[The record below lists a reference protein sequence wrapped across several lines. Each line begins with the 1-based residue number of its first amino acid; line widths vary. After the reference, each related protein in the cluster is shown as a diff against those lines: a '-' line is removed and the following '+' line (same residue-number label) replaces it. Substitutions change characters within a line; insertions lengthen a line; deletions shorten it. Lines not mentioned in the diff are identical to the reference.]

1 MFHDDK
7 NTQEI
12 DGVRRK
18 TFRNLLL
25 LHKLLKTKTLKK
37 QLFLKRFA
45 LVALFVLIS
54 SLQGFAQT
62 YYSKVTLKLN
72 GNNDINNLGTAMIG
86 GKVYVG
92 TTAAEAE
99 SCTYEYSSERVQA
112 LGGTSHEYYL
122 YAKAD
127 EGFVYTGIST
137 GAVATTS
144 FLNTSS
150 PYSVTAPANPYKVTV
165 SATSTD
171 EAKPTEKS
179 YYASFKYADG
189 NKPTMAYANFT
200 VVTNALVVNES
211 GKTVAVENTDAGMV
225 GIVYGANQTTCNDW
239 HLGTYTSETHSAP
252 YSPTLKIP
260 FTLFAKP
267 NIGFEFVGW
276 ASTSTSTNPSTK
288 GTASDDFY
296 YYYSSSGSNV
306 SISSNT
312 YPGSCGIEGGPK
324 TKRYYAVF
332 KKLEQID
339 EPTGETPVKV
349 TSVTGTTEIKEGSV
363 SKNFSVDLVLNE
375 NLPYDKPGS
384 DKNAKPSEVLK
395 QFVTVTGANGKKS
408 EVASYS
414 LVYESTD
421 LGEDGTS
428 YSCHTIRLF
437 FPYSIKADTYTVHLP
452 YGLYTTVNGN
462 KTPTYEFNL
471 NVTADENPYLTVK
484 SKFPT
489 DGMVIKYVA
498 ASQSREPDASKGE
511 FEKSNITATVVF
523 NEVVESID
531 ESKKAGVVLT
541 NSTVGVNYKPVS
553 VIRDAAIFGKV
564 SGAVSIAYPELV
576 NGEYTLTIPDGLFVG
591 SAKTNEEITVHFTVK
606 GFDKV
611 TLKPYVMTTDEITP
625 KANNM
630 LEKLQKLE
638 NITVSYKGE
647 YGQAAAVVGNASGI
661 NVRRYTEVL
670 EGEGEEIIPV
680 RTYYS
685 VETTPSVAVADGKM
699 VVSFSPALL
708 TGMYEVNIPAGMVA
722 NMSANRMTM
731 AEKVNAGYAESP
743 AYTMTFNVE
752 TPDLWVGEHEV
763 KYATYDY
770 FTRTQGTPETTTYT
784 IVKEGGKYYL
794 TGLLDAAAEPN
805 KVLLDVVDD
814 NTLTVH
820 DGGFSNY
827 DDTYNIAPMSIV
839 GGANDPINL
848 VLGSDYKVTVP
859 NKGIIYLN
867 DEEENMQM
875 FVFGS
880 NLAED
885 APELNTVAL
894 VGSTPADEAV
904 VTSLKNNKI
913 TLVYEKTFLGFDP
926 AKDPTTACSLK
937 DSEGNVIAITAVNHF
952 NAEDAANEIDFKLAG
967 PLALGTYTFTF
978 DAGIMQGG
986 NIMTGIYTN
995 ASAEITFTVADEYA
1009 ANLKVTSA
1017 KWGTFVAPFEV
1028 TMPAGVSAYTVES
1041 VSADVINLK
1050 EVTSGVVAA
1059 NTPVVLYSEQAVD
1072 ETYDGV
1078 ITSYDEVGTQL
1089 VGVFKTTEMQA
1100 GSYILQNHDG
1110 NVAFYRVME
1119 VSGAPTVAASRCY
1132 IVAPESSAKGLAI
1145 SVDEATGINTIFGS
1159 EKVEIYDING
1169 RKLNA
1174 PVKGINIINNK
1185 KVIIK

>member
-1 MFHDDK
+1 MKSSVFK
-7 NTQEI
+7 AKTNTQNI

-72 GNNDINNLGTAMIG
+72 GNNDIYNRGTIMVG

-92 TTAAEAE
+92 TTAEEAE

-112 LGGTSHEYYL
+112 LESASHVYYL

-127 EGFVYTGIST
+127 EGFEVAGF
-137 GAVATTS
+137 GATASATQS
-144 FLNTSS
+144 FNN
-150 PYSVTAPANPYKVTV
+150 AGANPYKITVT
-165 SATSTD
+165 ATSTD
-171 EAKPTEKS
+171 EDAPTEKF
-179 YYASFKYADG
+179 YYASFKYAAD
-189 NKPTMAYANFT
+189 NKPNVCYANFT
-200 VVTNALVVNES
+200 LVAMLAQDDGTGKFVNAESAEAGMLAVNYNPIES
-211 GKTVAVENTDAGMV
+211 GDGENIADPV
-225 GIVYGANQTTCNDW
+225 W
-239 HLGTYTSETHSAP
+239 HSGSTYASETQSKPYTSGTI
-252 YSPTLKIP
+252 YFP
-260 FTLFAKP
+260 FTIFAKP
-267 NIGFEFVGW
+267 NPGYEFVGW
-276 ASTSTSTNPSTK
+276 SSTSTTTNPSEK
-288 GTASDDFY
+288 GTLVDGFSRW
-296 YYYSSSGSNV
+296 YSRSYTRTSVSNV
-306 SISSNT
+306 NF
-312 YPGSCGIEGGPK
+312 PGSGGIENGPK

-421 LGEDGTS
+421 HGEAGTS

-437 FPYSIKADTYTVHLP
+437 FPYNIKADTYTVHLP

-489 DGMVIKYVA
+489 EDMIIKYVA
-498 ASQSREPDASKGE
+498 ASQTKEPDASKGE

-576 NGEYTLTIPDGLFVG
+576 NGEYTLTIPAGLFVG

-680 RTYYS
+680 RTYYD

-722 NMSANRMTM
+722 NMSANGMTM

-770 FTRTQGTPETTTYT
+770 STHTQGTPETTTYT
-784 IVKEGGKYYL
+784 IVKEGDKYYL

-814 NTLTVH
+814 NTLTVNG
-820 DGGFSNY
+820 GGFSN
-827 DDTYNIAPMSIV
+827 DDLTYNISRMS
-839 GGANDPINL
+839 NDPINL
-848 VLGSDYKVTVP
+848 VLGSDYKVNVP
-859 NKGIIYLN
+859 NKGIIYFY
-867 DEEENMQM
+867 DEEDNMQM

-926 AKDPTTACSLK
+926 AKDPMTACSLK
-937 DSEGNVIAITAVNHF
+937 DSEGNKIAITAVNHF

-986 NIMTGIYTN
+986 NITTGIYTN

-1028 TMPAGVSAYTVES
+1028 TMPAGVSAYTVET
-1041 VSADVINLK
+1041 VTADVINLK

-1059 NTPVVLYSEQAVD
+1059 NTPVVLYSEQAVN

-1145 SVDEATGINTIFGS
+1145 SVDEATGINTIFGG

>member
-62 YYSKVTLKLN
+62 YYSKVTVK
-72 GNNDINNLGTAMIG
+72 LGTVNDLGNVKLG
-86 GKVYVG
+86 GKLYVG
-92 TTAAEAE
+92 KTADEAA
-99 SCTYEYSSERVQA
+99 SCVYEYTAECAQA
-112 LGGTSHEYYL
+112 LEATDHVYYL

-127 EGFVYTGIST
+127 EGFELAGWST
-137 GAVATTS
+137 SASA
-144 FLNTSS
+144 SS
-150 PYSVTAPANPYKVTV
+150 GFNSTANPFMYKVTSV
-165 SATSTD
+165 NSTD
-171 EAKPTEKS
+171 ETAPTSKTI
-179 YYASFKYADG
+179 YGVFKYKAE
-189 NKPTMAYANFT
+189 NKPTTAYTNFS
-200 VVTNALVVNES
+200 VIGLEQIVNE
-211 GKTVAVENTDAGMV
+211 AGQKVNIPADGAGLV
-225 GIVYGANQTTCNDW
+225 GVTFGENQTSCNWTADKV
-239 HLGTYTSETHSAP
+239 TSETHSAEYVSSSLSFP
-252 YSPTLKIP
+252 YTI
-260 FTLFAKP
+260 FAKANP
-267 NIGFEFVGW
+267 GYEFLGF
-276 ASTSTSTNPSTK
+276 ASSSTSTSPSNAAK
-288 GTASDDFY
+288 GETG
-296 YYYSSSGSNV
+296 YYSSSYTKISV
-306 SISSNT
+306 SSSNLSFPGLAGLPD
-312 YPGSCGIEGGPK
+312 YPRNK
-324 TKRYYAVF
+324 AYYAIF

-421 LGEDGTS
+421 LGEAGTS

-437 FPYSIKADTYTVHLP
+437 FPYNIKADTYTVHLP

-462 KTPTYEFNL
+462 KTPTYEFTL

-489 DGMVIKYVA
+489 DGMTIKYVA
-498 ASQSREPDASKGE
+498 ASQTKEPDASKGE

-541 NSTVGVNYKPVS
+541 NSTDGVNYKPVS

-576 NGEYTLTIPDGLFVG
+576 NGEYTLTIPAGLFVG
-591 SAKTNEEITVHFTVK
+591 SAKTNEEITVRFTVK

-770 FTRTQGTPETTTYT
+770 FTKTQGTPETTTYT

-814 NTLTVH
+814 NTLTVNG
-820 DGGFSNY
+820 GGFSN
-827 DDTYNIAPMSIV
+827 DDLTYNISTMSIV

-859 NKGIIYLN
+859 NKGIIYLI

-913 TLVYEKTFLGFDP
+913 TLVYEKPFAGFDP
-926 AKDPTTACSLK
+926 AKDPMTACSLK
-937 DSEGNVIAITAVNHF
+937 DSKGNEITITAVNHY
-952 NAEDAANEIDFKLAG
+952 NVEDAANEIDFKLAG

-995 ASAEITFTVADEYA
+995 ASAEITFTVADDYA
-1009 ANLKVTSA
+1009 ANLKVSSA

-1028 TMPAGVSAYTVES
+1028 TMPAGVSAYTVET
-1041 VSADVINLK
+1041 VTADVINLK

-1059 NTPVVLYSEQAVD
+1059 NTPVVLYSEQAVN

-1100 GSYILQNHDG
+1100 GSYILQNHEG

-1119 VSGAPTVAASRCY
+1119 VSGTPTVAASRCY

-1145 SVDEATGINTIFGS
+1145 SVDEATGINTIFGG